1 MLVLRKICVDV
12 CVCVCMCMRNW
23 NAEMESENVN
33 EDVGRRD
40 ETIYVQSK

>member
-1 MLVLRKICVDV
+1 M
-12 CVCVCMCMRNW
+12 CVCVCMRNW